1 MKKYSKQEVKD
12 FATFFAS
19 GMTYKDVASYA
30 SSMAFFFFIALIPL
44 LIILSKLLPLTGISD
59 DQLIRVVTRVTPE
72 IVDVMV
78 VIIVKQAYS
87 STTGIISISAV
98 VILYATARGMLAL
111 LRGLNRIFDVKVR
124 HGGISVIIR
133 AGIYTLLMLLYL
145 ILLLLIIV
153 YGESIMIFL
162 VSHIKVL
169 DGVPLLFNFRYL
181 LMMALGVISLMA
193 VYAYVPSE
201 RQPFKKQL
209 PGAVF
214 TTVAWVVFS
223 FFFSLFIGSSIY
235 GTYYGSLAAIVIFM
249 MWLYGC
255 FYILLMGANLNLS
268 VVSSPMRKSEDP

>member
-169 DGVPLLFNFRYL
+169 DQVPLLFNFRYL

-268 VVSSPMRKSEDP
+268 VVSSPMRKSEEP

>member
-124 HGGISVIIR
+124 HGGISVMIR

-169 DGVPLLFNFRYL
+169 DRVPLLFNFRYL

-268 VVSSPMRKSEDP
+268 VVSSPMRKSEEP

>member
-169 DGVPLLFNFRYL
+169 DRVPLLFNFRYL

-268 VVSSPMRKSEDP
+268 VVSSPIRKSEEP

>member
-44 LIILSKLLPLTGISD
+44 LIMLSKLLPLTGISD

-124 HGGISVIIR
+124 HGGISVMIR

-268 VVSSPMRKSEDP
+268 VVSSPMRKSEES

>member
-169 DGVPLLFNFRYL
+169 DRVPLLFNFRYL

-268 VVSSPMRKSEDP
+268 VVSSPARKSEEP

>member
-1 MKKYSKQEVKD
+1 
-12 FATFFAS
+12 
-19 GMTYKDVASYA
+19 MTYKDVASYA

-87 STTGIISISAV
+87 SNAGIISISAV

-162 VSHIKVL
+162 ISHIKVL
-169 DGVPLLFNFRYL
+169 DRVPLLFNFRYL

-268 VVSSPMRKSEDP
+268 VVSSPMRKSEEP

>member
-87 STTGIISISAV
+87 SNAGIISISAV

-162 VSHIKVL
+162 ISHIKVL
-169 DGVPLLFNFRYL
+169 DRVPLLFNFRYL

-268 VVSSPMRKSEDP
+268 VVSSPMRKSEEP

>member
-87 STTGIISISAV
+87 SNAGIISISAV

-162 VSHIKVL
+162 ISHIKVL
-169 DGVPLLFNFRYL
+169 DRVPLLFNFRYL

-268 VVSSPMRKSEDP
+268 VVSSPMRQSEEP

>member
-268 VVSSPMRKSEDP
+268 VVSSPMRKSEER

>member
-169 DGVPLLFNFRYL
+169 DRVPLLFNFRYL

-235 GTYYGSLAAIVIFM
+235 GTYYGSLAAVVIFM

-268 VVSSPMRKSEDP
+268 VVSSPMRKSEEP

>member
-111 LRGLNRIFDVKVR
+111 LRGLNRIFDAKVR

-169 DGVPLLFNFRYL
+169 DRVPLLFNFRYL

-268 VVSSPMRKSEDP
+268 VVSSPMRKSEEP

>member
-124 HGGISVIIR
+124 HGGISVMIR

-268 VVSSPMRKSEDP
+268 VVSSPMRKSEES